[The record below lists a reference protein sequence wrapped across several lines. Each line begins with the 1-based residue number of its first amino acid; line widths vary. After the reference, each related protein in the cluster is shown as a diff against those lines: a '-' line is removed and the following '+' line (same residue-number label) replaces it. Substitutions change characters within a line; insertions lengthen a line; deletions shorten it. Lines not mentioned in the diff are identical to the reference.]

1 LHQEEKI
8 VFSLLKREIA
18 ATMMRSYPGIDPEI
32 SNWKGQNITDFQED
46 LRIKVNGQLSEKW
59 FYTHMKGE
67 SESLPRI
74 DVLNMLSQYA
84 GYINW
89 QDFRHKK
96 IGILPDIKKSP
107 KPITILLKIPL
118 LLISVMILL
127 FIIIKITNSQ
137 NYRFT
142 FIDSDTGEPV
152 LDSEIRAEL
161 FLENESPVNY
171 NSDEAGNIV
180 IRTNKNK
187 VKMIVRAPY
196 YLTDTVTRVLSKL
209 KHAEQISLS
218 ADYYALIISY
228 FSNSSVNSWEKRRE
242 QLDGIFSDDAII
254 YQFPENRKGSG
265 IALYNKWE
273 FIDKITMP
281 SSGLRQIEILDCRYL
296 NGKIVILRFRIKN
309 EME

>member
-1 LHQEEKI
+1 
-8 VFSLLKREIA
+8 
-18 ATMMRSYPGIDPEI
+18 MMRSYPGIDPEI
-32 SNWKGQNITDFQED
+32 SNWKGQEITDFQEE
-46 LRIKVNGQLSEKW
+46 LLKRVNGQLSEKW
-59 FYTHMKGE
+59 FYTHMKSTG
-67 SESLPRI
+67 ESLPKI

-96 IGILPDIKKSP
+96 IGILPDVKKSP
-107 KPITILLKIPL
+107 KPVTILLKIPL
-118 LLISVMILL
+118 LLISFIILL

-152 LDSEIRAEL
+152 LDREIRAEL
-161 FLENESPVNY
+161 LLENESPANY
-171 NSDEAGNIV
+171 NSDEAGKIV

-196 YLTDTVTRVLSKL
+196 YLTDTVTRVLGKF
-209 KHAEQISLS
+209 KHTEQISLS

-242 QLDGIFSDDAII
+242 QLDGIFSDDAIV

-273 FIDKITMP
+273 FIDKITIP